1 MYKFLLIALAIL
13 TTFGVSEAAMKQ
25 AGVHEPGTGLE
36 KPLLKETNRGTGNAI
51 TDEIEVGV
59 TEKGDSSEGNGN
71 TNRVSNQGE
80 ANQIRTMEQEE
91 GAQKG
96 PSEMALQKRS
106 EVANQVQELL
116 KLADRVG
123 GIGEQVRAFAQAQ
136 NENIEKIE
144 KAVSE
149 IRSRN
154 GFARF
159 FVGIKTDKVEEAENL
174 LNDSKQKLEVLKSLK
189 TEIKKATDLET
200 FENAV
205 NQIEE
210 YIKEAD
216 EKVKEE
222 VKGFSLFGWLFK

>member
-1 MYKFLLIALAIL
+1 MYKFILITLALLA
-13 TTFGVSEAAMKQ
+13 TFGVSEAAMKQ

-59 TEKGDSSEGNGN
+59 TEKGNAN
-71 TNRVSNQGE
+71 KVSNQGE

-159 FVGIKTDKVEEAENL
+159 FVGVKTDKVEEAENL
-174 LNDSKQKLEVLKSLK
+174 LNDNKQKLEVLKNLK
-189 TEIKKATDLET
+189 TEIKKAQDLET